1 MSIERSGSGML
12 DLSHVFGDLFCIA
25 ILVTMIAGMISQRES
40 EEKNAFLALIFTAM
54 VYISLCL
61 LEQFFASRILLPSLL
76 SARILAVV
84 SRVAAAELMHASLRY
99 LYLVITGK
107 TPGGWTFWIPVLS
120 LLVLSVASIWTGWF
134 FSIDSSLRV
143 IPGPL
148 YLIEF
153 ALINFYPLVS
163 TLMALHK
170 WVHSKSYTIRLRCAI
185 AASFVLPL
193 LLTGLMEYLNPE
205 LQLKSFGITLAVTM
219 VFIRLQKQSVT
230 ESILSLQIQRENTTR
245 YRNTLLSTALQ
256 FMVVN
261 LTRDSILELSVP
273 RNPDITIE
281 SLIRDGRLPSIRYSD
296 TVEIWCRNTVGI
308 SEEEKRQLFSPK
320 TLLHRYNCGETQL
333 SDTLQI
339 RLANGRVAWCRQDLI
354 MARNSQTK
362 DVVATLTIYDITEQ
376 KQREE
381 SLQTQQQIIEA
392 LASGVSAY
400 WILDWETEDV
410 LAHQAENDHIRYFSE
425 NILAQGTYSRALSYI
440 YGSLVDGSSRQKALS
455 YVQTDVV
462 RQKLTESTEYV
473 VPLPLAAQGCFFQI
487 TFNRINVGN
496 RKAFIV
502 AAREITDTVKQER
515 SLRHDLAAALDAA
528 REASQ
533 AKTDFLLNMS
543 HDIRTPMNAIL
554 GFQELA
560 KRNIHDPEKVLN
572 ALEKSRRS
580 GEHLL
585 SLINDILDMS
595 QIESGKVVL
604 TPEVIEISEHISRF
618 EDMFRFP
625 MEEKGLTLRF
635 INDTHTPYVWG
646 DYLRLT
652 QVINNILSNA
662 MKFTPRGGSVTFHA
676 IESASRQEGCTHFSI
691 HIRDTGIGM
700 SEEFQQKLFDAFE
713 REHNTTLSG
722 VQGTGLGLAISR
734 KLAELMGGTLVCSS
748 ALGKGTEF
756 VFTFELPIAYA
767 LESRQ
772 PIAEADLSGKKIL
785 LVEDNDLN
793 REIAGEILSEGGIMV
808 TEATNG
814 AEALE
819 ILRLAAP
826 GDFDAVLMDIQ
837 MPVMDGYTATRI
849 IRGLDNAA
857 AANLPII
864 AMTADAFAED
874 KRRALEA
881 GFTAHIAKPVN
892 MATLIE
898 TLSQYIPQHT
908 PSPEASS

>member
-1 MSIERSGSGML
+1 ML

-515 SLRHDLAAALDAA
+515 SLRHELAAALDAA

-676 IESASRQEGCTHFSI
+676 IESASRQEGYTHFSI

-767 LESRQ
+767 PESRQ

-793 REIAGEILSEGGIMV
+793 REIAEEILSEGGILV

-849 IRGLDNAA
+849 IRTLDNAA
-857 AANLPII
+857 VANLPII

-908 PSPEASS
+908 ASPEANS

>member
-1 MSIERSGSGML
+1 ML

-515 SLRHDLAAALDAA
+515 SLRHELAAALDAA

-793 REIAGEILSEGGIMV
+793 REIAEEILSEGGILV
-808 TEATNG
+808 TEAANG
-814 AEALE
+814 AEAVE

>member
-1 MSIERSGSGML
+1 ML

>member
-1 MSIERSGSGML
+1 ML

-515 SLRHDLAAALDAA
+515 SLRHELAAALDAA

-676 IESASRQEGCTHFSI
+676 IESASLQEGCTRFAI

-793 REIAGEILSEGGIMV
+793 REIAEEILSEGGILV

-849 IRGLDNAA
+849 IRTLDNAA
-857 AANLPII
+857 VANLPII

-908 PSPEASS
+908 TSHEANS

>member
-1 MSIERSGSGML
+1 ML

-515 SLRHDLAAALDAA
+515 SLRHELAAALDAA

-767 LESRQ
+767 PESRQ

-793 REIAGEILSEGGIMV
+793 REIAEEILSEGGILV

-849 IRGLDNAA
+849 IRTLDNAA
-857 AANLPII
+857 VANLPII

-908 PSPEASS
+908 ASPEANS

>member
-1 MSIERSGSGML
+1 ML

-515 SLRHDLAAALDAA
+515 SLRHELAAALDAA

-767 LESRQ
+767 PESRQ

-793 REIAGEILSEGGIMV
+793 REIAEEILSEGGILV

-849 IRGLDNAA
+849 IRTLDNAA
-857 AANLPII
+857 VANLPII

>member
-1 MSIERSGSGML
+1 ML

-54 VYISLCL
+54 IFISLCL
-61 LEQFFASRILLPSLL
+61 LEQFFTSRILLPSML
-76 SARILAVV
+76 STRIFAVV

-107 TPGGWTFWIPVLS
+107 TPRGLTFWIPVLI
-120 LLVLSVASIWTGWF
+120 LLVLCVASIWTGWI
-134 FSIDSSLRV
+134 FSIDSSLQV
-143 IPGPL
+143 TPGPL
-148 YLIEF
+148 YLLEF
-153 ALINFYPLVS
+153 LLINCYPLVS
-163 TLMALHK
+163 TLMALYR
-170 WVHSKSYTIRLRCAI
+170 WSHSKSYTIRLRCAI

-193 LLTGLMEYLNPE
+193 LLIGLMEYLNPE

-256 FMVVN
+256 FMVVD
-261 LTRDSILELSVP
+261 LTRDTILELSVP
-273 RNPDITIE
+273 RNPDISVE
-281 SLIRDGRLPSIRYSD
+281 SLIQDGRLPSFRYSD
-296 TVEIWCRNTVGI
+296 TVEIWCKNTVGI
-308 SEEEKRQLFSPK
+308 SEDEKRELFSPK
-320 TLLHRYNCGETQL
+320 ALLHRYNCGETQL

-400 WILDWETEDV
+400 WILDWETEGI
-410 LAHQAENDHIRYFSE
+410 LAHHTENDHIRYFSE
-425 NILAQGTYSRALSYI
+425 RIMAQGTYTNALTYI
-440 YGSLVDGSSRQKALS
+440 YGSLVDENMRNEALS
-455 YVQTDVV
+455 FVRVDVI
-462 RQKLTESTEYV
+462 RQKLTESDKYT
-473 VPLPLAAQGCFFQI
+473 VPLYLSAQGSFFQI
-487 TFNRINVGN
+487 NFNRIYVGDK
-496 RKAFIV
+496 KAFIV
-502 AAREITDTVKQER
+502 AAREITDMVKRER
-515 SLRHDLAAALDAA
+515 GLRRELAVALDAA

-560 KRNIHDPEKVLN
+560 KRNINDQEKVLD

-625 MEEKGLTLRF
+625 MEEKGLTLSF
-635 INDTHTPYVWG
+635 INDTYTPYVWG

-652 QVINNILSNA
+652 QVINNLLSNA
-662 MKFTPRGGSVTFHA
+662 MKFTPR
-676 IESASRQEGCTHFSI
+676 
-691 HIRDTGIGM
+691 
-700 SEEFQQKLFDAFE
+700 
-713 REHNTTLSG
+713 
-722 VQGTGLGLAISR
+722 
-734 KLAELMGGTLVCSS
+734 
-748 ALGKGTEF
+748 
-756 VFTFELPIAYA
+756 
-767 LESRQ
+767 
-772 PIAEADLSGKKIL
+772 
-785 LVEDNDLN
+785 
-793 REIAGEILSEGGIMV
+793 
-808 TEATNG
+808 
-814 AEALE
+814 
-819 ILRLAAP
+819 
-826 GDFDAVLMDIQ
+826 
-837 MPVMDGYTATRI
+837 
-849 IRGLDNAA
+849 
-857 AANLPII
+857 
-864 AMTADAFAED
+864 
-874 KRRALEA
+874 
-881 GFTAHIAKPVN
+881 
-892 MATLIE
+892 
-898 TLSQYIPQHT
+898 
-908 PSPEASS
+908 

>member
-515 SLRHDLAAALDAA
+515 SLRHELAAALDAA

-767 LESRQ
+767 PESRQ

-793 REIAGEILSEGGIMV
+793 REIAEEILSEGGILV

-849 IRGLDNAA
+849 IRTLDNAA
-857 AANLPII
+857 VANLPII

-908 PSPEASS
+908 ASPEANS

>member
-1 MSIERSGSGML
+1 ML

-515 SLRHDLAAALDAA
+515 SLRHELAAALDAA

-793 REIAGEILSEGGIMV
+793 REIAEEILSEGGILV

-849 IRGLDNAA
+849 IRTLDNAA
-857 AANLPII
+857 VANLPII
-864 AMTADAFAED
+864 AMTADAFTED

-908 PSPEASS
+908 ASPEANS

>member
-515 SLRHDLAAALDAA
+515 SLRHELAAALDAA

-676 IESASRQEGCTHFSI
+676 IESASLQEGCTRFAI

-793 REIAGEILSEGGIMV
+793 REIAEEILSEGGILV

-849 IRGLDNAA
+849 IRTLDNAA
-857 AANLPII
+857 VANLPII

-908 PSPEASS
+908 TSHEANS

>member
-1 MSIERSGSGML
+1 ML

-54 VYISLCL
+54 IFISLCL
-61 LEQFFASRILLPSLL
+61 LEQFFTSRILLPSML
-76 SARILAVV
+76 STQIFAVV

-107 TPGGWTFWIPVLS
+107 TPRGWTFWIPVLS
-120 LLVLSVASIWTGWF
+120 LLVLCVASIWTGWI
-134 FSIDSSLRV
+134 FSIDSSLQV
-143 IPGPL
+143 TPGPL
-148 YLIEF
+148 YLLEF
-153 ALINFYPLVS
+153 LLINCYPLVS
-163 TLMALHK
+163 TLMALYR
-170 WVHSKSYTIRLRCAI
+170 WGHSKSYTIRLRCAI

-256 FMVVN
+256 FMVVD
-261 LTRDSILELSVP
+261 LTRDTILELSVP
-273 RNPDITIE
+273 RNPDISVE
-281 SLIRDGRLPSIRYSD
+281 SLIRDGRLPSFRYSD
-296 TVEIWCRNTVGI
+296 TVEIWCKNTVGI
-308 SEEEKRQLFSPK
+308 SEDEKRELFSPK
-320 TLLHRYNCGETQL
+320 ALLHRYNCGETKL

-400 WILDWETEDV
+400 WILDWETEGI
-410 LAHQAENDHIRYFSE
+410 LAHHTENDHIRFFSE
-425 NILAQGTYSRALSYI
+425 RIMAQGTYTNALTYI
-440 YGSLVDGSSRQKALS
+440 YGSLVDENMRNEALS
-455 YVQTDVV
+455 FVRVDVI
-462 RQKLTESTEYV
+462 RQKLTESDKYT
-473 VPLPLAAQGCFFQI
+473 VPLYLSAQGSFFQI
-487 TFNRINVGN
+487 NFNRIYVGDK
-496 RKAFIV
+496 KAFIV
-502 AAREITDTVKQER
+502 AAREITDMVKRER
-515 SLRHDLAAALDAA
+515 GLRRELAVALDAA

-560 KRNIHDPEKVLN
+560 KRNISDQGKVLD

-625 MEEKGLTLRF
+625 MEEKGLTLSF
-635 INDTHTPYVWG
+635 INDTYTPYVWG

-652 QVINNILSNA
+652 QVINNLLSNA

-676 IESASRQEGCTHFSI
+676 IESASRQEGCTRFAI

-722 VQGTGLGLAISR
+722 IQGTGLGLAISR

-767 LESRQ
+767 PESRQ

-793 REIAGEILSEGGIMV
+793 REIAEEILSEGGILV
-808 TEATNG
+808 SEATNG
-814 AEALE
+814 AEAVE

-849 IRGLDNAA
+849 IRGLDNTAI
-857 AANLPII
+857 ANLPII

-898 TLSQYIPQHT
+898 TLSQYIPQRT
-908 PSPEASS
+908 SSPEADN

>member
-1 MSIERSGSGML
+1 ML

-676 IESASRQEGCTHFSI
+676 IESASRQEGYTHFSI

-767 LESRQ
+767 PESRQ

-793 REIAGEILSEGGIMV
+793 REIAEEILSEGGILV

-849 IRGLDNAA
+849 IRTLDNAA
-857 AANLPII
+857 VANLPII

-908 PSPEASS
+908 ASPEANS

>member
-1 MSIERSGSGML
+1 ML

-515 SLRHDLAAALDAA
+515 SLRHELAAALDAA